1 MASVKC
7 FKPVTA
13 DGRGQKEEL
22 KDEEVDEEKSA
33 RTEKQRK
40 LAKIRGKKEKSLI
53 NTKMVSITSNYI
65 SLQQQP
71 NRERDRGT
79 PL

>member
-13 DGRGQKEEL
+13 EGQKKAL
-22 KDEEVDEEKSA
+22 KEEVDEEKSA

-53 NTKMVSITSNYI
+53 NMKMVSITSNYI

-71 NRERDRGT
+71 KRERER
-79 PL
+79 